1 MEDKFGWIILFC
13 VIVFALVFL
22 FSPRLADLISKVNI
36 KVGSINTSTTTTT
49 IITYDTLTEQYCPRE
64 LRKFLGQER
73 EVKLN
78 EDKSEARVDTENV
91 IYYCKASY
99 LEKSDEIKIEV
110 EREQTA
116 CSGEVCPDIGVR
128 TLVIDYN
135 ISSD

>member
-22 FSPRLADLISKVNI
+22 FSPRLAGLISEVSI
-36 KVGSINTSTTTTT
+36 KADTITTSTT
-49 IITYDTLTEQYCPRE
+49 IITYDTLAEQYCPRE

-78 EDKSEARVDTENV
+78 ENKSEARVDTENV

-99 LEKSDEIKIEV
+99 LKESDEVKIEV

-116 CSGEVCPDIGVR
+116 CSGEVCPDVGVR
-128 TLVIDYN
+128 TLVIEYN